1 MSGFLNSAFVFFAQA
16 AGEPTT
22 GTSGGGSGGLGSMLP
37 FAFLLI
43 MLAVMYFVMIVPQKR
58 EKTRWNEMVGNLKKN
73 DRVLMNCGMIGWVHS
88 VHKEQGE
95 IVIKVDD
102 ATNTKLTF
110 NIAAIAR
117 VLAEPVDEKK

>member
-1 MSGFLNSAFVFFAQA
+1 MSGFLRSAFVLFAQEAAPA
-16 AGEPTT
+16 AGA
-22 GTSGGGSGGLGSMLP
+22 SGNGSGGFGSMMPLV
-37 FAFLLI
+37 FLI
-43 MLAVMYFVMIVPQKR
+43 AMVGVFYFVMVVPQKR
-58 EKTRWNEMVGNLKKN
+58 EKNRWNEMVDNLKKN

-95 IVIKVDD
+95 VVIKVDD

-117 VLAEPVDEKK
+117 VLADPVEEKK

>member
-1 MSGFLNSAFVFFAQA
+1 VPFAQDGPA
-16 AGEPTT
+16 P
-22 GTSGGGSGGLGSMLP
+22 SDSGGLGNMLP
-37 FAFLLI
+37 FAFLLA

-58 EKTRWNEMVGNLKKN
+58 EKNRWNEMVDRLKKN

-117 VLAEPVDEKK
+117 VIAEPSEEKK